1 MGFVFSSVWIRC
13 VDLMSCVICVV
24 LELKVM
30 LVVLYLDFW
39 CLVFSFSLKWFLVRV
54 VILVV
59 F

>member
-39 CLVFSFSLKWFLVRV
+39 CLVFRFSLKWFLVRV